1 MAIQRDVVFSIA
13 NFASSQKFCQYLVIE
28 GGLETINATA
38 SRSNNVKVLH
48 DTART
53 MSLFPVDI
61 RTKESLE
68 IPKVLCKLAKSSD
81 SAEQQFASLALCNL
95 C

>member
-1 MAIQRDVVFSIA
+1 MTIWRDFVFSIA
-13 NFASSQKFCQYLVIE
+13 NFALPLEFRQYLVKE

-38 SRSNNVKVLH
+38 LTSNNVKVLCY
-48 DTART
+48 TART
-53 MSLFPVDI
+53 MSLFSVDI
-61 RTKESLE
+61 GTIESLE

-81 SAEQQFASLALCNL
+81 SAEQQFASLALCIL